1 MSRNISIAIIGILL
15 IGAAGAFFFL
25 NSQPQAQQ
33 VVPSKTG
40 DPQQAPQ
47 AANEPAMKEERLL
60 FKNVDG
66 GQISLAEIQKDD
78 KPLVIYFFATWCPT
92 CESDLRALNS
102 AYEKYQGK
110 INVLVVGF
118 DPSEDAQ
125 LIKHYKTSH
134 GYSWSFAE
142 YSKDAILHF
151 KIVTQ
156 STKIGIDAKGNVVF
170 TDGYGVLSQSDWDA
184 RLEKLLK

>member
-1 MSRNISIAIIGILL
+1 
-15 IGAAGAFFFL
+15 
-25 NSQPQAQQ
+25 
-33 VVPSKTG
+33 
-40 DPQQAPQ
+40 
-47 AANEPAMKEERLL
+47 MKKEDGLV

-66 GQISLAEIQKDD
+66 GQISLAEIQNDD

-125 LIKHYKTSH
+125 LIKQYKTSH
-134 GYSWSFAE
+134 GYSWPFSE